1 MGTVTATAVVGID
14 VSKGTL
20 DACLM
25 RTRMWTSSRVYR
37 RSFPFLRSGAGSRYL
52 RYAGGARGFAAWLLV
67 ADALC
72 LRRVGV
78 SIFDLSDWSWR
89 DAYDTGEPPG
99 AAVREALR
107 ADDTYALLLSPG
119 TG

>member
-1 MGTVTATAVVGID
+1 MSWLDQQNSTRLKAISTVLDSQTGT
-14 VSKGTL
+14 
-20 DACLM
+20 
-25 RTRMWTSSRVYR
+25 
-37 RSFPFLRSGAGSRYL
+37 RYL
-52 RYAGGARGFAAWLLV
+52 NCAGGDRGFAAWLLV

-89 DAYDTGEPPG
+89 DAYDSGETPG

-107 ADDTYALLLSPG
+107 ADDTFAALLSHG
-119 TG
+119 

>member
-1 MGTVTATAVVGID
+1 MSWLEQQDPARQHAIA
-14 VSKGTL
+14 SML
-20 DACLM
+20 DGE
-25 RTRMWTSSRVYR
+25 R
-37 RSFPFLRSGAGSRYL
+37 GSRYL
-52 RYAGGARGFAAWLLV
+52 RYAGGDRGFAAWLLV

-89 DAYDTGEPPG
+89 DAYDTGQPPG

-119 TG
+119 SG